1 MQLRR
6 LRSHRLTLLAAG
18 ALLAS
23 TLLSGCGFGYQT
35 NRINTI
41 SAGTNDRAGT
51 VDVLGAVVIAGQDDV
66 GLFVATLVN
75 KDLQNPISLEGIE
88 ESDRVQPEGTEKPL
102 EIAPNG
108 RVSLF
113 QTGGLAIDGT
123 FKAGQFVPVTLTFSN
138 GQATTVNVSV
148 VPPCHQYSLDKL
160 TELTLPT
167 GTPTLDPGTG
177 TESAE
182 PSEDTSSES
191 TEEPSEGASEGAEE
205 DTDAYS
211 CTALPAV
218 EHGGGEGEGTE

>member
-6 LRSHRLTLLAAG
+6 HRSHRLTLLAAG

-23 TLLSGCGFGYQT
+23 PLLAGCGFNYQT
-35 NRINTI
+35 DRINTI

-51 VDVLGAVVIAGQDDV
+51 VDVLGAVVIAGQDDS

-75 KDLQNPISLEGIE
+75 KDLENEISLDGIQKN
-88 ESDRVQPEGTEKPL
+88 DRVQPTGSEESL
-102 EIAPNG
+102 DIAPNG

-113 QTGGLAIDGT
+113 QTGGLAVEGT

-138 GQATTVNVSV
+138 GQSTTVNVSV

-160 TELTLPT
+160 TELTLPS
-167 GTPTLDPGTG
+167 GGPSESPSLDPGTG

-182 PSEDTSSES
+182 PNEDPG
-191 TEEPSEGASEGAEE
+191 EEPTGTSEGAEE

-211 CTALPAV
+211 CTPLEAV
-218 EHGGGEGEGTE
+218 EHGEGEGEGTE